1 MKRILV
7 NATQQEEL
15 RVAMVD
21 GQKLY
26 DLDIEVPSQEQKKA
40 NIYKAVITRIE
51 PSLEAAFVNYGVER
65 HGFLPFK
72 EISKLYFKNHNT
84 PQGERPAIKDLI
96 EEGQQLVVQVEREE
110 RGNKGAALT
119 TFISL
124 AGRYLVLMPN
134 NPRAG
139 GVSRRIEGEDR
150 KEVREALNDVVVPDG
165 MGAIVRTAGVGR
177 NSEELTWDLEYL
189 QKVWSAIQTAA
200 DERDEPFLIYQE
212 SNAMIR
218 ALRDHFR
225 SDINEIIIDD
235 KHIYNDAK
243 NFIQQV
249 MPNSIRKLKLYED
262 HVPLFNRYQIE
273 GQIESAF
280 QREVSLPSGGAIVID
295 HTEALLSIDIN
306 SARAT
311 KGSDIEQTALQTN
324 LEAADEVA
332 RQLRLRDLGGL
343 IVIDFIDMLAN
354 KNQREV
360 ENRLRDAVKLDR
372 ARIQIGRISRFGL
385 LEMSRQ
391 RLRPSLGESSQ
402 IVCPR
407 CNGQGTIRNSES
419 LALAILRLLE
429 EEAMKDKTGKV
440 MARVPVDVGTFLLN
454 EKRLSLQE
462 IEKRHK
468 VDLIIVPQSH
478 TESPH
483 FEVQRFRSDDKETE
497 GKTSF
502 ELSVTPEQEELITTS
517 TSRPASK
524 PAVSMVA
531 MDTPAPTPVETT
543 TTKSLKTEDSE
554 DYRRR
559 TGIFKRVIQ
568 WLIEEPEVVEEKT
581 KPTTSA
587 KEQQQANNNRRPS
600 RRRNNQRRN
609 NNRRN
614 DRNAEATE
622 NKYQT
627 KDLSVATQNKSTT
640 EQKAEDRELNKNSQ
654 RGNRNSRNRNRN
666 RNRSQSNKRTENTQQ
681 SAATSSPENI
691 STAQTGQN
699 SNDQRSVQVETTDM
713 PNAHC
718 TANIAPQQRTN
729 EPGSSNASVG
739 DNLQAKSQN
748 RPQHPASPDIKQEAT
763 NDNISNKANSNKN
776 VQHRSSQ
783 SNNAPVSQQ
792 VTTKPEYSDLKEAK
806 VSPQSH
812 HAEKSQDINSTTT
825 SDSSEY
831 KIKPSTSTKNTQK
844 QPLQQ
849 VETMPISSE
858 SRVTS
863 SGIQQV
869 TTKAVSDKQEPDS
882 TSNSTS
888 DPNTDTDSKG

>member
-21 GQKLY
+21 GQRLY

-40 NIYKAVITRIE
+40 NIYKAVITRVE
-51 PSLEAAFVNYGVER
+51 PSLEAAFVNYGVDR

-72 EISKLYFKNHNT
+72 EISKLYFKNDNNR
-84 PQGERPAIKDLI
+84 QGERPAIKDLI

-139 GVSRRIEGEDR
+139 GVSRRIEGDDR
-150 KEVREALNDVVVPDG
+150 KEVREALNDVVIPDG

-177 NSEELTWDLEYL
+177 SGEELTWDLEYL
-189 QKVWSAIQTAA
+189 QKVWTAIQSAA
-200 DERDEPFLIYQE
+200 EQRDEPFLIYQE

-235 KHIYNDAK
+235 KKIYEDAH

-249 MPNSIRKLKLYED
+249 MPNSIRKLKLYQD

-311 KGSDIEQTALQTN
+311 KGSDIEQTALHTN

-360 ENRLRDAVKLDR
+360 ENRLREAVKLDR

-402 IVCPR
+402 IICPR

-429 EEAMKDKTGKV
+429 EEAMKDKTSRV
-440 MARVPVDVGTFLLN
+440 IARVPVDVGTFLLN
-454 EKRLSLQE
+454 EKRISLPD
-462 IEKRHK
+462 IEQRHK
-468 VDLIIVPQSH
+468 VDLMIVPQI
-478 TESPH
+478 TMETPH
-483 FEVQRFRSDDKETE
+483 FEVQRVRSDDKENE
-497 GKTSF
+497 DKTSY
-502 ELSVTPEQEELITTS
+502 EHADAPVEVVEIMTTTS
-517 TSRPASK
+517 RSAPEPAVSTVIMDAPAPVSSEK
-524 PAVSMVA
+524 PAVKKHTQDKDVA
-531 MDTPAPTPVETT
+531 KKGLISKVIAWLFEDPISKQETP
-543 TTKSLKTEDSE
+543 SE
-554 DYRRR
+554 D
-559 TGIFKRVIQ
+559 
-568 WLIEEPEVVEEKT
+568 
-581 KPTTSA
+581 KPASDRHRSS
-587 KEQQQANNNRRPS
+587 QSNRRGG
-600 RRRNNQRRN
+600 RRRNNQRRSN
-609 NNRRN
+609 NNKRTDTRNEAKPEQTTDNAREANSDRDDKRSGQRSEGRSRRGS
-614 DRNAEATE
+614 RN
-622 NKYQT
+622 
-627 KDLSVATQNKSTT
+627 
-640 EQKAEDRELNKNSQ
+640 
-654 RGNRNSRNRNRN
+654 NRNRN
-666 RNRSQSNKRTENTQQ
+666 RNRQGRNNSQSSTSNEQVKSDTTKTDVVKNDQTSTGTIGQPAKLESQAPVTQ
-681 SAATSSPENI
+681 
-691 STAQTGQN
+691 STAT
-699 SNDQRSVQVETTDM
+699 
-713 PNAHC
+713 P
-718 TANIAPQQRTN
+718 
-729 EPGSSNASVG
+729 
-739 DNLQAKSQN
+739 
-748 RPQHPASPDIKQEAT
+748 
-763 NDNISNKANSNKN
+763 ISNPSPSNPTTSNPTTSNS
-776 VQHRSSQ
+776 
-783 SNNAPVSQQ
+783 AP
-792 VTTKPEYSDLKEAK
+792 TKPDNKTSPAGAPS
-806 VSPQSH
+806 VSP
-812 HAEKSQDINSTTT
+812 STNTAT
-825 SDSSEY
+825 KE
-831 KIKPSTSTKNTQK
+831 KNTQ
-844 QPLQQ
+844 
-849 VETMPISSE
+849 
-858 SRVTS
+858 
-863 SGIQQV
+863 
-869 TTKAVSDKQEPDS
+869 D
-882 TSNSTS
+882 
-888 DPNTDTDSKG
+888 